1 MKKIFIILLC
11 IVFILSAFASCDQAE
26 ENKTEISES
35 VSETV
40 SEALPE
46 QSEEVSDVSA
56 EVSELTFIIV
66 DKRDTVG
73 IFDDALET
81 FFSDEEYEYVF
92 PSTPESKYIIVEYSD
107 GTTQNIKEA
116 LADGK
121 VTIEDFNKSNI
132 FYFKQSK
139 ATGEYEPVNR
149 K

>member
-1 MKKIFIILLC
+1 MKKIVIILLC

-66 DKRDTVG
+66 DKRDTAG
-73 IFDDALET
+73 IFDDGEEIIY
-81 FFSDEEYEYVF
+81 FDEEYRYSL
-92 PSTPESKYIIVEYSD
+92 PATPLSEYIIVEYSD
-107 GTTQNIKEA
+107 GMKENIKEA
-116 LADGK
+116 LENGNI
-121 VTIEDFNKSNI
+121 TIEDLDRFGIKYLKYSKS
-132 FYFKQSK
+132 
-139 ATGEYEPVNR
+139 TGDLVE
-149 K
+149 